1 MLAFDGRVF
10 GPINEQREPTRQRLP
25 MAAMR
30 EVRARD
36 SGQAT
41 GVRDS
46 EGSQDITSF
55 QQWQDKVR
63 GRDVVLFGA
72 SFSNRH
78 TALDSLSRGFMS

>member
-10 GPINEQREPTRQRLP
+10 GPFNEQREPPRQRLP
-25 MAAMR
+25 AAMR

-46 EGSQDITSF
+46 EGSQDITRF

-63 GRDVVLFGA
+63 GRDVVLFWY
-72 SFSNRH
+72 FV
-78 TALDSLSRGFMS
+78 